1 MSKDDPQKQ
10 AISTPIVL
18 LMAIACGL
26 CTGSNYYN
34 QPLLNSIAQD
44 FNVTVSTTAYLSF
57 TAQIMYTLGLLLLVP
72 LGDMFEK
79 KKAIVS
85 FMSLG
90 AVGQLICA
98 FSPNI
103 QVMFIG
109 TAMSSL
115 FSIAAQILIPFST
128 TLGDPK
134 KSAQIVG
141 TLMSGLLMGI
151 LLARTIAGFISSIMS
166 WHAIYYMSGV
176 LLIVAATLIARQ
188 LPTSTSPKIV
198 YSEILKSMYQ
208 LLKTHQVLQ
217 KRAVLGALCFSVVS
231 IVFTTMALLL
241 SDVPFQYSDFQIGLV
256 GLVGITGV
264 VMGPWIGRQFQQ
276 GNEQK
281 LTRYSLYLLL
291 LSWLI
296 LSAAKLSLFIYLA
309 GLVVIYIS
317 LTILH
322 ILNQNVVYAID
333 PLARSRLNSI
343 YMTIYFLGAALG
355 SFFAAWIWADYGWYG
370 CCVFGI
376 VISSVVI
383 GVNHIWKIVP
393 QNQISNSTV
402 GSG

>member
-1 MSKDDPQKQ
+1 MNTASNKDISKPL
-10 AISTPIVL
+10 IL

-44 FNVTVSTTAYLSF
+44 FQVSTATTAYLSF

-79 KKAIVS
+79 KKTIVVFMVLAAI
-85 FMSLG
+85 
-90 AVGQLICA
+90 GQLICA
-98 FSPNI
+98 FSPTMSI
-103 QVMFIG
+103 MFIG
-109 TAMSSL
+109 TAISSL

-134 KSAQIVG
+134 KSAQMVG

-151 LLARTIAGFISSIMS
+151 LLARTIAGFISTIMS
-166 WHAIYYMSGV
+166 WHAIYYISGF
-176 LLIVAATLIARQ
+176 LLIAVAVLIAYQ
-188 LPTSTSPKIV
+188 LPTSNNPKIF
-198 YSEILKSMYQ
+198 YSDIMKSMFNLLKS
-208 LLKTHQVLQ
+208 HQILQ
-217 KRAVLGALCFSVVS
+217 KRAVLGCLCFAAVS

-241 SDVPFQYSDFQIGLV
+241 SEEPFLYTDFQIGLV

-264 VMGPWIGRQFQQ
+264 LLGPWIGKQFQL
-276 GNEQK
+276 GNEKK
-281 LTRYSLYLLL
+281 LTHYSLYLLL
-291 LSWLI
+291 FSWII
-296 LSAAKLSLFIYLA
+296 LSAAKLSLVIYLV

-343 YMTIYFLGAALG
+343 YMTIYFLGAAIG
-355 SFFAAWIWADYGWYG
+355 SFFAAWIWSDYGWYG
-370 CCVFGI
+370 CCAFGLVVSVL
-376 VISSVVI
+376 VII
-383 GVNHIWKIVP
+383 VNHIWHERRVIEKA
-393 QNQISNSTV
+393 SSL
-402 GSG
+402 